1 MNQEFLKWLSQ
12 MPNGYKLVGHKDA
25 YYNGQS
31 QVKLFI
37 AKEKWLWLKTLLF
50 GRDSMPYLG

>member
-25 YYNGQS
+25 YYNWQS

-37 AKEKWLWLKTLLF
+37 AKGK
-50 GRDSMPYLG
+50 

>member
-12 MPNGYKLVGHKDA
+12 IPNGYRLVGHKDA
-25 YYNGQS
+25 FYNGQS

-37 AKEKWLWLKTLLF
+37 AKDSLK
-50 GRDSMPYLG
+50 GS

>member
-1 MNQEFLKWLSQ
+1 MNQDFLKWLSQ
-12 MPNGYKLVGHKDA
+12 IPNGYKLVGHKDA

-37 AKEKWLWLKTLLF
+37 AKGK
-50 GRDSMPYLG
+50 